1 MSAVAPEDLRRLT
14 ADLAAG
20 KFPPHIAELPYN
32 NKIKRAFS
40 FFEACRVT
48 QPLGLFPSLS
58 KEIRAAFKGLDFKE
72 RYAFNK
78 LGTINV
84 WWAFFFGPFYYL
96 AVGMWKKGLALLVGL
111 VLFGIIFGSIYHGI
125 IGAPQSRAVDMGL
138 GVGISWGVSIMAT
151 YDLYRF
157 KVKKE
162 NFWW

>member
-1 MSAVAPEDLRRLT
+1 MSTAAPEDLRRLT

-20 KFPPHIAELPYN
+20 QFPAHIAELPYN

-58 KEIRAAFKGLDFKE
+58 KEIRVAFKGLDFKE

-78 LGTINV
+78 LGTINI

-96 AVGMWKKGLALLVGL
+96 VVGMWKKGLALCGGL
-111 VLFGIIFGSIYHGI
+111 VLFGSFDGVYYGI
-125 IGAPQSRAVDMGL
+125 LGAPESHAVDMGL
-138 GVGISWGVSIMAT
+138 SIGISWAVSLMAT

-157 KVKKE
+157 KLKKE
-162 NFWW
+162 DFWW

>member
-1 MSAVAPEDLRRLT
+1 MATVTSEELRRLT
-14 ADLAAG
+14 IDLAAG
-20 KFPPHIAELPYN
+20 QFPAHIAALPYS

-48 QPLGLFPSLS
+48 QPLGFFPSLS
-58 KEIRAAFKGLDFKE
+58 KEIRTAFKDLDFKE

-78 LGTINV
+78 LGTINI

-96 AVGMWKKGLALLVGL
+96 VVGMWKKGLALLVGL
-111 VLFGIIFGSIYHGI
+111 VLFGITFGNVYYGI
-125 IGAPQSRAVDMGL
+125 VGAPQSRAVDMGL
-138 GVGISWGVSIMAT
+138 GAGIGWAVSIMAT

-157 KVKKE
+157 KMKKE